1 MANTGITNIYKMLD
15 NNRKNDNELYLFKIG
30 KFFCCLGK
38 DAYKI
43 SDLIG
48 LKINIFSKELNKAG
62 FPEEALEKYNK
73 MIEEK
78 SYYFT
83 IVIANEGKTYTYV
96 QYIKNM
102 KQNKKLENNVKNIE
116 KSKDSKN
123 LFNLV
128 KSIDD
133 IDLESLKL
141 KDVYSIFKK
150 LKKEANEILKKP

>member
-1 MANTGITNIYKMLD
+1 MNFIKNKTKAIIAFGVVTLLGATTVATVPAFAETLNEAFPQPTFSAN
-15 NNRKNDNELYLFKIG
+15 KNALTAPVGELHTIKTSNVA
-30 KFFCCLGK
+30 LGK
-38 DAYKI
+38 ILQFMYANY
-43 SDLIG
+43 LT
-48 LKINIFSKELNKAG
+48 E
-62 FPEEALEKYNK
+62 
-73 MIEEK
+73 EEK
-78 SYYFT
+78 TELQTFVDT
-83 IVIANEGKTYTYV
+83 CQNET
-96 QYIKNM
+96 
-102 KQNKKLENNVKNIE
+102 NIE